1 MNPLGMNLLQATKAK
16 VEGEI
21 KIAEANLKILLEN
34 PVGIGEHVD
43 LAADVY
49 CLVDTIT
56 AKSDMLNKVNCIIDS
71 QVTNEIWSS

>member
-1 MNPLGMNLLQATKAK
+1 MNKLGMSLLKATRAK

-21 KIAEANLKILLEN
+21 KIAEANLEVLLEN

-56 AKSDMLNKVNCIIDS
+56 AKSDMLNKVDSIIYY
-71 QVTNEIWSS
+71 WCK

>member
-1 MNPLGMNLLQATKAK
+1 MNKLGMNLLKATRAK

-21 KIAEANLKILLEN
+21 AITEANLQVLLQN
-34 PVGIGEHVD
+34 PVGIGEHID

-56 AKSDMLNKVNCIIDS
+56 AKSDMLNKI
-71 QVTNEIWSS
+71 NEIISDNSSGGCIG